1 MMSNTPKAQR
11 IHMSKMIPVVA
22 GIGAYLPPKI
32 VPNSY
37 FEQTLDTNDAW
48 IVERTGIRQRHF
60 AEDGVLTSDLAMEA
74 GKRAIENAG
83 LTADDIDMVLV
94 ATTTPDET
102 MPATA
107 TRVQQKL
114 GIKKGGAFDVNAA
127 CSGFVYGLM
136 VANGLIRV
144 GSAKNIL
151 LIGAETYSRI
161 MNWEDRGTCLLF
173 GDGAGAVVL
182 QAMDE
187 KKAAGRGIY
196 YVKAEADGRYADILN
211 TTGGVSKTRDSGVL
225 TMQGKEVF
233 RHAVSKMTDS
243 VQDAM
248 KIMGWSAADLDLLVP
263 HQANIRILQGVA
275 QKLGL
280 GDEKLVIT
288 VADHAN
294 TSAASIP
301 LALQRAVQDKRLIK
315 QKKLVLTALGAGLT
329 WGACAI
335 VW

>member
-1 MMSNTPKAQR
+1 MMSNTPKVRQIR
-11 IHMSKMIPVVA
+11 MSDMIPVVS
-22 GIGAYLPPKI
+22 GIGTYLPPKV

-37 FEQTLDTNDAW
+37 FEQTLETNDAW

-60 AEDGVLTSDLAMEA
+60 ADEGVFTSDLAMEA
-74 GKRAIENAG
+74 GKCAIENAG
-83 LTADDIDMVLV
+83 LTTSDIDMVIV
-94 ATTTPDET
+94 CTTTPDET
-102 MPATA
+102 MPSTA
-107 TRVQQKL
+107 TRVQHKL
-114 GIKKGGAFDVNAA
+114 GIQNGGAFDVNAA
-127 CSGFVYGLM
+127 CSGFVYGLI
-136 VANGLIRV
+136 VANALIRA
-144 GSAKNIL
+144 GSAKNLL

-161 MNWEDRGTCLLF
+161 MNWEDRGTCILF

-187 KKAAGRGIY
+187 KQAAGRGIH
-196 YVKAEADGRYADILN
+196 YVKAEADGKYADILN
-211 TTGGVSKTRDSGVL
+211 TTGGVSKTQTSGVL
-225 TMQGKEVF
+225 TMQGKEVY
-233 RHAVSKMTDS
+233 RHAVSKMSDS
-243 VQDAM
+243 VDKAL
-248 KIMGWSAADLDLLVP
+248 KTMGWDVSSVDLLVP

-275 QKLGL
+275 QKIGIAE
-280 GDEKLVIT
+280 EKVVAT

-301 LALQRAVQDKRLIK
+301 LALQRAVDDGRLIK

>member
-1 MMSNTPKAQR
+1 
-11 IHMSKMIPVVA
+11 MIPVVQ

-32 VPNSY
+32 VLNSE
-37 FEQTLDTNDAW
+37 FEKTLETNDAW
-48 IVERTGIRQRHF
+48 IIERTGIRQRHI
-60 AEDGVLTSDLAMEA
+60 ADEGMLTSDLAAEA
-74 GKRAIENAG
+74 GKRAMTDAG
-83 LTADDIDMVLV
+83 LTPADIDMVIL

-107 TRVQQKL
+107 TRVQHKL
-114 GIKKGGAFDVNAA
+114 GITKGGAFDVNAA

-144 GSAKNIL
+144 GAARNIL

-161 MNWEDRGTCLLF
+161 MNWEDRGTCVLF
-173 GDGAGAVVL
+173 GDGAGAIVL

-187 KKAAGRGIY
+187 KQAAGRGIH
-196 YVKAEADGRYADILN
+196 YVKAEAAGEYGDILN
-211 TTGGVSKTRDSGVL
+211 TTGGVSKTKTAGVL

-233 RHAVSKMTDS
+233 RHGVNKMAES
-243 VQDAM
+243 VAETM
-248 KIMGWSAADLDLLVP
+248 KMMGWTVADLDLLVP

-275 QKLGL
+275 HKLGL
-280 GDEKLVIT
+280 PEEKLVVT
-288 VADHAN
+288 VAEHAN

-301 LALQRAVQDKRLIK
+301 LALYKAVQDKRLIK
-315 QKKLVLTALGAGLT
+315 QKKLILTALGAGLT
-329 WGACAI
+329 WGSCAI